1 MCVSIYYYDFNCY
14 IIKLKYEICLNFIYI
29 LCELVYNVLVY
40 YLRFNFWSFFLRIYV
55 NNFMIGFVSR
65 VYRKKLF
72 FFLGKCEC
80 KGILIG
86 SNVGI
91 MVLDFDLE
99 VRF

>member
-1 MCVSIYYYDFNCY
+1 
-14 IIKLKYEICLNFIYI
+14 
-29 LCELVYNVLVY
+29 
-40 YLRFNFWSFFLRIYV
+40 
-55 NNFMIGFVSR
+55 MIGFVSR

-72 FFLGKCEC
+72 IFFLGKCEC

>member
-1 MCVSIYYYDFNCY
+1 MW
-14 IIKLKYEICLNFIYI
+14 IILWFVLLIKFIERNSY
-29 LCELVYNVLVY
+29 
-40 YLRFNFWSFFLRIYV
+40 
-55 NNFMIGFVSR
+55 
-65 VYRKKLF
+65 

>member
-1 MCVSIYYYDFNCY
+1 
-14 IIKLKYEICLNFIYI
+14 
-29 LCELVYNVLVY
+29 
-40 YLRFNFWSFFLRIYV
+40 
-55 NNFMIGFVSR
+55 MIGFVR
-65 VYRKKLF
+65 NLEEIIY